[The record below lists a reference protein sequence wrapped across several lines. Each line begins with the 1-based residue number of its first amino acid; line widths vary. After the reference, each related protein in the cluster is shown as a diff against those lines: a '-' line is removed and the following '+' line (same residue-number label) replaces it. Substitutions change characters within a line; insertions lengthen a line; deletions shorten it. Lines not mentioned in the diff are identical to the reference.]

1 MHHTDYI
8 NMKYIKHKMQEHS
21 KPLTSVIHQSSRMT
35 HKLYN
40 NNEQIIAVQS
50 KNISRSTP
58 IQISMSEATWYG
70 KQTKSEP
77 NMFPIDYLKENVF
90 FYFWYSATANTV
102 LSITAKPAH
111 ITSVGNN

>member
-1 MHHTDYI
+1 
-8 NMKYIKHKMQEHS
+8 MQEHS
-21 KPLTSVIHQSSRMT
+21 KPLTSVIHQSLRMM

-40 NNEQIIAVQS
+40 NNEQIIVVQS
-50 KNISRSTP
+50 KKYQLYYAYSNINVWSYM
-58 IQISMSEATWYG
+58 IW
-70 KQTKSEP
+70 QTEKSEP
-77 NMFPIDYLKENVF
+77 NMFPIDYLKEYVF